1 MLSKQNT
8 GKLYSMV
15 TDFNYFC
22 LVLKLRKSQIA
33 RYLPNAHYLLRKNQ
47 NCFWF

>member
-8 GKLYSMV
+8 GKLYSVV

-22 LVLKLRKSQIA
+22 LVLKLSKSQIA